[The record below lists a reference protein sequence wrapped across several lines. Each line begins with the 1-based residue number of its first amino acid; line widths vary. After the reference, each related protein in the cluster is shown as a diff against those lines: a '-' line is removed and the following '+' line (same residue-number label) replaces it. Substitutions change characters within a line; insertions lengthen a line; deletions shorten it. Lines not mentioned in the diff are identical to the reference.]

1 MEMLGLQFDAASIQA
16 TVARLQKQQQL
27 KRDFVYP
34 AKALSFTDDGR
45 LHLTATQSLK
55 VADRSFIEFSQAEEY
70 ADVSGA
76 KIEVEKQLPPIALS
90 RTAEQQLMNVL
101 GMPAGS
107 DAVPRL
113 QTLPDGR

>member
-45 LHLTATQSLK
+45 IHLTATQ
-55 VADRSFIEFSQAEEY
+55 
-70 ADVSGA
+70 
-76 KIEVEKQLPPIALS
+76 
-90 RTAEQQLMNVL
+90 
-101 GMPAGS
+101 
-107 DAVPRL
+107 
-113 QTLPDGR
+113 